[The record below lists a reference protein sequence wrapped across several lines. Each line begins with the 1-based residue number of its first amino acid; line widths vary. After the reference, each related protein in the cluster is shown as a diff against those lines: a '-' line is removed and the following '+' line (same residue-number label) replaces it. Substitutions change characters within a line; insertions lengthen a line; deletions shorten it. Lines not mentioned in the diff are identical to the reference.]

1 MKRWM
6 TQVFLVLALVSVCRA
21 AEETTPPPYDNTISD
36 VQALDIAEATFRYQF
51 LHNASG
57 QQQKA
62 PAYFLTVF
70 GKDPDAAFLKRFDQ
84 HKPPVEKGTDFAER
98 KGLKF
103 RVERIKRVS
112 ATKVEVSGGYYEGG
126 LSSSGNTYFVE
137 IKDGKWVVTGDKM
150 HWFVVETAVPFAIF
164 ASPRLPGPS
173 DPSSPSPASR
183 LWSPV
188 SGL

>member
-1 MKRWM
+1 MLCRYGRGPIQTPDVRRRKDMKRWM

-150 HWFVVETAVPFAIF
+150 HWI
-164 ASPRLPGPS
+164 S
-173 DPSSPSPASR
+173 
-183 LWSPV
+183 
-188 SGL
+188 